1 MLLGYFYDLDG
12 YPHYYTSIDELLDEA
27 RYVLYDDYVR
37 ALKSEIENEI
47 QCRTDEWEFLNSDD
61 YEDDED
67 DS

>member
-1 MLLGYFYDLDG
+1 MVGYFYDLDG

-27 RYVLYDDYVR
+27 KYVIGDDYVR
-37 ALKSEIENEI
+37 ALKLEIEGEI
-47 QCRTDEWEFLNSDD
+47 QRRTDEWEFLNSDD